1 MPPHPPHAATRRHT
15 RHTPPHTPH
24 AATPATPATP
34 AQGDA
39 EDLPFATD
47 SFDRYVSA
55 GSIEYWPEPQRGICE
70 AYRVIKEGGV
80 ACMIGPVYPTF
91 WLSRWAAAG
100 RAARQGAPGVAV
112 AWRSGALDGGG
123 CRGQRSSSALAPI
136 AGLCSAAPPPLPLPL
151 LQVLRRR
158 VDAVPQGGGVHRG
171 GLGGGSWAL
180 GAGSGLGWSTCG
192 G

>member
-1 MPPHPPHAATRRHT
+1 MLLLSLPRAAGSWLAKHITTPRH
-15 RHTPPHTPH
+15 
-24 AATPATPATP
+24 ATPRQHP
-34 AQGDA
+34 QGDA

-91 WLSRWAAAG
+91 WLSRWAAARVLQG
-100 RAARQGAPGVAV
+100 RGCGVGVGMGVECVDGQG
-112 AWRSGALDGGG
+112 SGCATAQVLISGPFLP
-123 CRGQRSSSALAPI
+123 A
-136 AGLCSAAPPPLPLPL
+136 PLP
-151 LQVLRRR
+151 QVLRRR

-171 GLGGGSWAL
+171 GGWAGGWARLGW
-180 GAGSGLGWSTCG
+180 GLGWAG
-192 G
+192 GWLWDRGRGLQW